1 MLHEEEDLI
10 IDGVSPIGIVV
21 RTRPCDEIVIDSLFQ
36 QRLMKGLVDLQE
48 EILLTTI
55 NDYRQSP
62 FFHPGHQVDHR
73 MALPVVRM
81 VRTHG
86 IGIVR

>member
-21 RTRPCDEIVIDSLFQ
+21 RARPCDEIVIDSLFQ

-48 EILLTTI
+48 EILLTI
-55 NDYRQSP
+55 HIPRR
-62 FFHPGHQVDHR
+62 PG
-73 MALPVVRM
+73 
-81 VRTHG
+81 
-86 IGIVR
+86 